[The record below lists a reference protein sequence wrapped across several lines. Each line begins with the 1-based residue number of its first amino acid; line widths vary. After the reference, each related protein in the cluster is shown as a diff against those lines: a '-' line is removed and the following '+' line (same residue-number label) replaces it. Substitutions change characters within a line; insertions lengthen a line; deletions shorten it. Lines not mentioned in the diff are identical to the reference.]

1 MSTQSP
7 TAGIAVPVGPIIV
20 AVLGIGLIVAF
31 LTGAQL
37 PLVTSDRR
45 AVAALA
51 VLGWAACSMGVGPVT
66 QAIGWRDP
74 LVLAAIALGV
84 VALLL
89 IVVVALDRAD
99 VLATVARSVGLGDVP
114 GNRIALVALGL
125 VMLTKVGLGVAASAR

>member
-7 TAGIAVPVGPIIV
+7 AAGIAVPVGPIIV
-20 AVLGIGLIVAF
+20 AVIGIGLIVAF
-31 LTGAQL
+31 LAGAQL

-51 VLGWAACSMGVGPVT
+51 VLGWVGCSMGVGPVT

-74 LVLAAIALGV
+74 LVLAAIGLGV
-84 VALLL
+84 VALSL
-89 IVVVALDRAD
+89 IAIVALDRAD
-99 VLATVARSVGLGDVP
+99 VLATVAGSVGLGDVP

-125 VMLTKVGLGVAASAR
+125 VMVAKVGLGAAASTR